1 MALSGEELARLSEK
15 SVVDERLAKAFS
27 EQGRVSRAASL
38 SASASAKREVV
49 DKQLAVVRDLEN
61 AYSSDKSV
69 SYNSFLDR
77 RSNEKTVSSYDPTEV
92 VKNLDGSV
100 TFNRYAPYNYSEG
113 RTRVRRKPTIVETQT
128 YDSAGQLVSA
138 KSYFLG
144 TTNKYG
150 QQAPLL
156 LSEETPTTKTTNWID
171 KDDGEHRIRE
181 TTIIDKSTGE
191 SVVKKV
197 ATIEP
202 RVPKYQEKQPFVQ
215 SGPSV
220 LYSAPSHETQKDA
233 AVSQRT
239 RFVASG
245 QSKTASPAEVVAAQ
259 RKLVASGESSLTDS
273 VSGRPVGVVG
283 SLAFAVRQPVSEPSG
298 PSVLE
303 EGIVLSRRDSKKSVL
318 VWEGSAP
325 RDASEAFAR
334 LGYP

>member
-15 SVVDERLAKAFS
+15 SVVDARLAKAFS
-27 EQGRVSRAASL
+27 EQGRESRAASL
-38 SASASAKREVV
+38 SASASVKREVV
-49 DKQLAVVRDLEN
+49 DKQLAVVRDLEKS
-61 AYSSDKSV
+61 YSSDKSV
-69 SYNSFLDR
+69 SYTSFRDR
-77 RSNEKTVSSYDPTEV
+77 RDDGATRRSSYDPTEV
-92 VKNLDGSV
+92 VRNIDGSV
-100 TFNRYAPYNYSEG
+100 TFNKYAPYNYSES
-113 RTRVRRKPTIVETQT
+113 RTTVSRKPTIVETQT
-128 YDSAGQLVSA
+128 FDSAGQLVNA

-156 LSEETPTTKTTNWID
+156 SSEETPTTKTTNWID

-181 TTIIDKSTGE
+181 TTVIDKSTGE
-191 SVVKKV
+191 RVVRKV
-197 ATIEP
+197 AMIEP

-220 LYSAPSHETQKDA
+220 PYSAPSTEAQKEA

-245 QSKTASPAEVVAAQ
+245 QSKTATPAEVVVAQ
-259 RKLVASGESSLTDS
+259 RKLVAAGVSSLTDS

-283 SLAFAVRQPVSEPSG
+283 SLAFAVRQPVSAPSG

-303 EGIVLSRRDSKKSVL
+303 EGIVLSRKDSKKSVL

-325 RDASEAFAR
+325 RDASEAFA
-334 LGYP
+334 